1 MDNDLNG
8 LADLIA
14 NLITKYAGV
23 LDLDNL
29 QNPTPEKNIEDKNK
43 FDMKKNRLSKS
54 HSTKFKLIDEIDN
67 LDVEDKHYK
76 RRKNDL
82 DDSLY
87 RMYDTI
93 EELEGQLIEALI
105 AEIQIYEEKQP
116 NLQWLKS
123 ITFKFPIIDEDLNID
138 LDNNEQVECIALLVR
153 DEATAK

>member
-1 MDNDLNG
+1 LFDDAVAEVIIKLVSNSKFTSLIQEKINMKVDTSAIENEIDNYQKEL
-8 LADLIA
+8 
-14 NLITKYAGV
+14 
-23 LDLDNL
+23 
-29 QNPTPEKNIEDKNK
+29 
-43 FDMKKNRLSKS
+43 RKS

-116 NLQWLKS
+116 NGQWLKS

-153 DEATAK
+153 YEATAK

>member
-1 MDNDLNG
+1 MQ
-8 LADLIA
+8 
-14 NLITKYAGV
+14 KH
-23 LDLDNL
+23 
-29 QNPTPEKNIEDKNK
+29 
-43 FDMKKNRLSKS
+43 RLRKS
-54 HSTKFKLIDEIDN
+54 HSTKFKLIKEIDN

-93 EELEGQLIEALI
+93 EELEGQLIELLI
-105 AEIQIYEEKQP
+105 SEIQIYEEKQP

-123 ITFKFPIIDEDLNID
+123 ITLKFPIIDEDLNIE